1 MQNDFKVGDYAKLVL
16 KVPGVKLAMGKPYEV
31 VKVYNTTVRLRDYN
45 QDWTIP
51 FAAIEKVE
59 VYGNP
64 TLEVRK

>member
-16 KVPGVKLAMGKPYEV
+16 RVPGVKLAMGKPYQV

-59 VYGNP
+59 
-64 TLEVRK
+64 LEAERC